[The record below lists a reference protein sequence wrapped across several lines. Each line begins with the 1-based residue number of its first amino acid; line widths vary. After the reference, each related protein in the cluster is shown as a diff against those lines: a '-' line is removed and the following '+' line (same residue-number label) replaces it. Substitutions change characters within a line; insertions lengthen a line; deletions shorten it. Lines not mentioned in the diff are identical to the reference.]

1 MKIDFGQNI
10 WVKLKYEDQALINPS
25 RKETA
30 ATIAMIGVVNK
41 DDLPVYPYTWESTK
55 LLFDEP
61 LLNEKL
67 DIYLFYDNLFPLST
81 LNLD

>member
-1 MKIDFGQNI
+1 M

-25 RKETA
+25 IKETA
-30 ATIAMIGVVNK
+30 ATIAMIGVVNR

-55 LLFDEP
+55 WLLDEP